1 MRLLRP
7 AALALAALAL
17 VALVALPPAAAA
29 FPRDLPY
36 ADIVL
41 GAARCY
47 RVDPALVHA
56 VIAVESA
63 YRRYAVSPAGAQGLM
78 QLMPSTQAD
87 YGVSD
92 PFNVRQNV
100 YAGVAHFRRLIDEFG
115 TIGGLA
121 AYNAGPGVVRRSGG
135 VPPWPETRLYVRDVV
150 VGVIRLR
157 AGCRAR

>member
-7 AALALAALAL
+7 AALAL

-41 GAARCY
+41 GAARRY

-100 YAGVAHFRRLIDEFG
+100 YAGVAHSAPSSGSRPTTPVPASSAAPAACPHGLRRVS
-115 TIGGLA
+115 TCA
-121 AYNAGPGVVRRSGG
+121 TS
-135 VPPWPETRLYVRDVV
+135 W
-150 VGVIRLR
+150 
-157 AGCRAR
+157 